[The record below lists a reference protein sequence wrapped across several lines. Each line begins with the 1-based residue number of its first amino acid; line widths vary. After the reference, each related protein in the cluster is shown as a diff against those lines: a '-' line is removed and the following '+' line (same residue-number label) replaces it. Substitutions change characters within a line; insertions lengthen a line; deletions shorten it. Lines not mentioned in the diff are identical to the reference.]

1 MIDLRPPYPWENQP
15 TKPKEESGIA
25 IFATVA
31 LVLVTFWL
39 YAIAFA

>member
-1 MIDLRPPYPWENQP
+1 MIDLRPPYPWEPQP

-31 LVLVTFWL
+31 PVLVTFWL